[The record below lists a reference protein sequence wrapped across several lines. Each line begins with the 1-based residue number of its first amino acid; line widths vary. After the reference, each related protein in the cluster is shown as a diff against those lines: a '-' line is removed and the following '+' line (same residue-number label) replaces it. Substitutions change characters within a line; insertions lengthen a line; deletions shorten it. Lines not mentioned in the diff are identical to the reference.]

1 MSSQSDPFA
10 TGFVG
15 YVAHNAAAV
24 VDRDRREAEHE
35 ARLRELLPPETRA
48 RAEAALRPNEQ
59 RPPQQPQPTV
69 QPGRVTRVRF
79 ERSTT
84 PATPKPAKLAR
95 VTRGASQSFVQLDP
109 AKLAALP
116 VGEYLKAADQIVA
129 ALTEAN
135 RRRGY

>member
-1 MSSQSDPFA
+1 MPSQSDPFA

-84 PATPKPAKLAR
+84 PKPAKPAK
-95 VTRGASQSFVQLDP
+95 VTRGATQSFVQLDP

>member
-24 VDRDRREAEHE
+24 VDRDKREAEHE

-48 RAEAALRPNEQ
+48 RAEAALRPDE
-59 RPPQQPQPTV
+59 PTTPKHPQPTV
-69 QPGRVTRVRF
+69 QPKRITRVRF

-84 PATPKPAKLAR
+84 PKPAKPGK
-95 VTRGASQSFVQLDP
+95 VTRGATQSFVQLDP